1 MNGDGVVVKV
11 NHDDRHCHRKETK
24 HRYEHEVHACKK
36 SSPHTVKLFK
46 SNQVS
51 KYIEKYIFVETAKSM
66 NEINEYFRTYKT
78 KTHNSKV
85 F

>member
-24 HRYEHEVHACKK
+24 HRYEHEVHACN
-36 SSPHTVKLFK
+36 SPHTVKLFK